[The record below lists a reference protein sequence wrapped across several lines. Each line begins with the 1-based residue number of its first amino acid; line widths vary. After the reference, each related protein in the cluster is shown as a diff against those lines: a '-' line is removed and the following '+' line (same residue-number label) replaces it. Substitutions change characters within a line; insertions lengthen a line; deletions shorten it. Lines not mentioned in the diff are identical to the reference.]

1 MHTESATVPPLTGL
15 LFFVFPGQFWWQTGV
30 QSMGKEGLDH
40 HISEGGAQGFSKEGE
55 AGLDSGDVLSGM
67 VS

>member
-1 MHTESATVPPLTGL
+1 MSILSQPQCHPLLGYYSL
-15 LFFVFPGQFWWQTGV
+15 SFRANSGD
-30 QSMGKEGLDH
+30 MEKEGLDH
-40 HISEGGAQGFSKEGE
+40 HISEGGARGFSKEGE